1 MRDDPVK
8 HRQYSVRKAITREV
22 GLLLGLL
29 LVGLVLLPIAVYVV
43 GQAIFGD
50 YGGDSYGH
58 FYSELNGRIRDADP
72 AAWFLVLS
80 PYLGLQTLRLIALG
94 WKAAGQRS
102 EPGTR

>member
-1 MRDDPVK
+1 MK
-8 HRQYSVRKAITREV
+8 HPQYSLRKAVTREA

-29 LVGLVLLPIAVYVV
+29 LVGLVLLPVAVYIV

-58 FYSELNGRIRDADP
+58 FYSQLGGRIRAMDP

-80 PYLGLQTLRLIALG
+80 PYLGLQILRLIALG
-94 WKAAGQRS
+94 WRAAGQRP
-102 EPGTR
+102 EPDSR